1 MVIFDLA
8 SAFEYF
14 IKPVR
19 RLFSWW
25 IIPSSILFL
34 SVHSQMQIQEKIF
47 RKNKEISPFYNKLST
62 NFVPNLKIYPYLKK
76 KKKRKEKRQAE
87 LLDET
92 EIFPRGSGWY
102 NPSIV
107 EKSAPTLGKQRTT
120 KCSVD
125 EGIKRKINIPSRDK
139 LGDGIRV
146 KSSPTPPTSKSFV
159 IRSIE
164 NALRRWTDARILAPD
179 FLISLPSKWF
189 VRGSHY
195 DCISHRRNITSFL
208 LFSRSIKMVARANY
222 LSNKFSKKKKRKNRF
237 VVSSRWSINHA
248 SNFEKN
254 CSFSS
259 FFFETMKQKERNPSK
274 DLRVVWWGKNGRAY
288 VERSSTEE
296 FSCGH
301 RGEGWKITTLIFD
314 SLITPG

>member
-1 MVIFDLA
+1 
-8 SAFEYF
+8 
-14 IKPVR
+14 
-19 RLFSWW
+19 
-25 IIPSSILFL
+25 
-34 SVHSQMQIQEKIF
+34 MQIQEKIF

-76 KKKRKEKRQAE
+76 KKRKEKRQAE

-92 EIFPRGSGWY
+92 KIFPRGSGWY

-179 FLISLPSKWF
+179 FLISLPSK
-189 VRGSHY
+189 
-195 DCISHRRNITSFL
+195 
-208 LFSRSIKMVARANY
+208 
-222 LSNKFSKKKKRKNRF
+222 
-237 VVSSRWSINHA
+237 
-248 SNFEKN
+248 
-254 CSFSS
+254 
-259 FFFETMKQKERNPSK
+259 
-274 DLRVVWWGKNGRAY
+274 
-288 VERSSTEE
+288 
-296 FSCGH
+296 
-301 RGEGWKITTLIFD
+301 
-314 SLITPG
+314 

>member
-1 MVIFDLA
+1 
-8 SAFEYF
+8 
-14 IKPVR
+14 
-19 RLFSWW
+19 
-25 IIPSSILFL
+25 
-34 SVHSQMQIQEKIF
+34 MQIQEKIF

-62 NFVPNLKIYPYLKK
+62 NFVPNLKIYPYLKN

-179 FLISLPSKWF
+179 FLISLSSALRDSCAAAIIVFPI
-189 VRGSHY
+189 GE
-195 DCISHRRNITSFL
+195 TSRL
-208 LFSRSIKMVARANY
+208 SSSRSSERIIFRINS
-222 LSNKFSKKKKRKNRF
+222 LKKKRKKLIRCLF
-237 VVSSRWSINHA
+237 
-248 SNFEKN
+248 
-254 CSFSS
+254 
-259 FFFETMKQKERNPSK
+259 TMI
-274 DLRVVWWGKNGRAY
+274 D
-288 VERSSTEE
+288 
-296 FSCGH
+296 
-301 RGEGWKITTLIFD
+301 
-314 SLITPG
+314 